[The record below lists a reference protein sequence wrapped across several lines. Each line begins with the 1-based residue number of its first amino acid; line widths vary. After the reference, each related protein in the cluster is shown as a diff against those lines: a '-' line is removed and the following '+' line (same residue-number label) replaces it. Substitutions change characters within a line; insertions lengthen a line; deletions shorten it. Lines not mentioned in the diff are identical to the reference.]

1 MIIKDKLRFEWD
13 HNKDRTNQKKH
24 FVSFKDALTVFRDEE
39 ERFILIGIS
48 KRAEILVVVHCLR
61 DSGSTIRIISA
72 RKATKAEKKQYFQ
85 RKRNGQ

>member
-24 FVSFKDALTVFRDEE
+24 FVSFK
-39 ERFILIGIS
+39 
-48 KRAEILVVVHCLR
+48 
-61 DSGSTIRIISA
+61 
-72 RKATKAEKKQYFQ
+72 KAKKKKKKQYFQ

>member
-24 FVSFKDALTVFRDEE
+24 YVSFKDALTVFWDEEGLLISDPEHSDEE

-48 KRAEILVVVHCLR
+48 RRAEILVVVHCLR
-61 DSGSTIRIISA
+61 DS
-72 RKATKAEKKQYFQ
+72 
-85 RKRNGQ
+85 

>member
-48 KRAEILVVVHCLR
+48 TGGQR
-61 DSGSTIRIISA
+61 
-72 RKATKAEKKQYFQ
+72 KKQYFQ
-85 RKRNGQ
+85 RKRNAQ

>member
-13 HNKDRTNQKKH
+13 QNKDRTNQKKH
-24 FVSFKDALTVFRDEE
+24 YVSFKDALTVFRDEE

-48 KRAEILVVVHCLR
+48 RR
-61 DSGSTIRIISA
+61 
-72 RKATKAEKKQYFQ
+72 AEKKQYFQ

>member
-39 ERFILIGIS
+39 ERFILIVIS
-48 KRAEILVVVHCLR
+48 RR
-61 DSGSTIRIISA
+61 
-72 RKATKAEKKQYFQ
+72 AEKKQHFQ